1 VRGWLPH
8 STCRPAA
15 SITLRQA
22 GTHLTTGPFGTV
34 LAASEY
40 VAGGIP
46 LVNPTHIANG
56 RVRPELSVAVD
67 DATASRLARHRLEV
81 GDIVVGRHGDV
92 GRSALISEVEAG
104 WLCGSGSIAIRLQ
117 KHILAPRFVQWALTS
132 RVCRDQLLAASKG
145 ATMDTI
151 NEPVLLGLGVPLWPV
166 STQEAI
172 ADFLDIETARIDG
185 LITKKRRL
193 IDLLEERKAATM
205 LAAAGGRL
213 THAGPFE
220 RSSLAWLNER
230 PTHWREVLIRLV
242 AKTGSGHTPSRERP
256 EWWEDASIPWITTG
270 EVAQVRSDQR
280 EEIVETREKISEVG
294 LANSAAALHP
304 RGTVVLCRT
313 ASAGFSGIM
322 GVDMATSQDF
332 ATWTC
337 GSQLRPRYLLLCLR
351 AMRPDLIGRLATGS
365 THKTIYMPD
374 IHALQIPLP
383 SLEEQDLA
391 VEAAWRG
398 LDPLFT
404 AMDRSRQQLDL
415 LQEHR
420 QALITAAV
428 TGELDVPRV
437 AA

>member
-1 VRGWLPH
+1 MTSYLR
-8 STCRPAA
+8 AA
-15 SITLRQA
+15 NVKDGFLD
-22 GTHLTTGPFGTV
+22 LTDVKEMNFEPKEQQLFA
-34 LAASEY
+34 LA
-40 VAGGIP
+40 P
-46 LVNPTHIANG
+46 
-56 RVRPELSVAVD
+56 
-67 DATASRLARHRLEV
+67 
-81 GDIVVGRHGDV
+81 GDV
-92 GRSALISEVEAG
+92 LVTE
-104 WLCGSGSIAIRLQ
+104 GSGSLSAVGASAVWSGELTGVVCFQNTLLRLQ
-117 KHILAPRFVQWALTS
+117 PKPSTDGRFLAWW
-132 RVCRDQLLAASKG
+132 CRHAFAVGLFAS
-145 ATMDTI
+145 
-151 NEPVLLGLGVPLWPV
+151 V
-166 STQEAI
+166 STGANIFHVSAERVRALPMTHLPLQQQRAI
-172 ADFLDIETARIDG
+172 AEFLDTETARIDA
-185 LITKKRRL
+185 LITKKRRM

-220 RSSLAWLNER
+220 RSALAWLNER
-230 PTHWREVLIRLV
+230 PTHWREALVRLV

-256 EWWEDASIPWITTG
+256 EWWEDAAIPWVTTG

-280 EEIVETREKISEVG
+280 EEIVDTRERISEVG
-294 LANSAAALHP
+294 LANSAAVLHP
-304 RGTVVLCRT
+304 RSTVVLCRT
-313 ASAGFSGIM
+313 ASAGYSGIM